1 MTTVKSIVSCG
12 FRAGSVIALLLT
24 AGTASAQ
31 VPNPINAAAV
41 ESALVP
47 MRKEV
52 AAACGPALDLKVDV
66 PSFVT
71 HKLPYG
77 MRPIGEQEVI
87 RTYTSLVPYIVEL
100 CQIRADV

>member
-1 MTTVKSIVSCG
+1 
-12 FRAGSVIALLLT
+12 
-24 AGTASAQ
+24 
-31 VPNPINAAAV
+31 
-41 ESALVP
+41 

-77 MRPIGEQEVI
+77 MSPIGEQEVI